1 MTAAEETLIINR
13 VLSGDGDAFEALVL
27 EHQKNVYNLALRLT
41 GNEQDALDASQEA
54 FIKAYTKLGSFRG
67 GSRFSAWLYRVT
79 YNICLDMLRK
89 NGRSNVISLNYTD
102 SDGEEGEYEIPD
114 SRPTPEDALEKRE
127 LTEAINEAME
137 HLSPEHRQILALR
150 EGADMSY
157 ADISALLGINEGSV
171 KSRISRARKSLA
183 KILTE
188 NGTFSP
194 EERQIRERRGN
205 SHERV

>member
-13 VLSGDGDAFEALVL
+13 VLSGDGDAFETLVL
-27 EHQKNVYNLALRLT
+27 EHQKNMYNLALRLT

-114 SRPTPEDALEKRE
+114 SRLTPEDALEMKE

-188 NGTFSP
+188 NRTFSP

>member
-1 MTAAEETLIINR
+1 MTAAEESLIIKR
-13 VLSGDGDAFEALVL
+13 VLSGDGEAFEELVL
-27 EHQKNVYNLALRLT
+27 ENQKNVYNLALRLM
-41 GNEQDALDASQEA
+41 GNEQDALDVSQEA

-79 YNICLDMLRK
+79 YNICLDQLRK
-89 NGRSNVISLNYTD
+89 NGRANVISLNYTD
-102 SDGEEGEYEIPD
+102 SAGDEGEYEIPD
-114 SRPTPEDALEKRE
+114 TRQTPEDALEKQE
-127 LTEAINEAME
+127 LNEAINEAME

-171 KSRISRARKSLA
+171 KSRISRARRALA

-188 NGTFSP
+188 NGTFSDG
-194 EERQIRERRGN
+194 ERQIRGKEGKLP
-205 SHERV
+205 

>member
-1 MTAAEETLIINR
+1 MTAAEESLIIKR
-13 VLSGDGDAFEALVL
+13 VLSGDGEAFEELVL
-27 EHQKNVYNLALRLT
+27 ENQKNVYNLALRLM
-41 GNEQDALDASQEA
+41 GNEQDALDVSQEA

-79 YNICLDMLRK
+79 YNICLDQLRK
-89 NGRSNVISLNYTD
+89 NGRANVISLNYTD
-102 SDGEEGEYEIPD
+102 SEGDEGEYEIPD
-114 SRPTPEDALEKRE
+114 TRTTPEDALEKRE
-127 LTEAINEAME
+127 LNEAINEAME

-171 KSRISRARKSLA
+171 KSRISRARRALA

-188 NGTFSP
+188 NGTFSDG
-194 EERQIRERRGN
+194 ERQIRGKEGKLP
-205 SHERV
+205 